1 MSASINPDI
10 VTDGLVLCLDAANS
24 DCFRGE
30 PTTNI
35 ATNIF
40 NFASNYVSANMTR
53 ANNAGLNF
61 TGENNAGLLTITNNV
76 PGSMFIYKSF
86 TGVNTKRYTVS
97 WFVKAGTLDRVSLT
111 WVFGAPH
118 NGNATN
124 FDFNLSTG
132 VVSNVTNGFFS
143 GSGPAAG
150 EIYPLGKNL
159 GNGWWQISYSTT
171 MTGINGYTQMQ
182 IFPGAVGGT
191 VHIGGVQVE
200 EKPYPTEFVN
210 GTRGGTVATGG
221 GLVDLSGNN
230 NNNAAITRAAIP
242 SSSFYSEENKGLWI
256 FDGSTDRI
264 NLIAAPNRLADSC
277 TEVWFKSNGSQGTQ
291 RSMIFGYE
299 HEGSNFSETVTGPI
313 TLLSNNKIKATVITS
328 TEVYRSVTS
337 NTTINNNQFY
347 HVCLNKDT
355 VNGILSLYING
366 IFEISNTFDS
376 DNLSYWAGLY
386 RGRNYVEIG
395 GYYNSGSTTA
405 GVGGNLNGS
414 IGICKMY
421 NRILEPYEIYKNY
434 KALKGRY
441 GL

>member
-1 MSASINPDI
+1 VGFIGGQFMSASVNPDI

-30 PTTNI
+30 PTTNLITSYFVDYYANYSSVVWSNEIDQYGNTRSLRKATINSTSGWTRVGIPSSIGIPVINQNYTISMWIKRLGSTEVRAGWEPEVGGADGYRRPEVESGYYGI
-35 ATNIF
+35 AGGTQPNVVSDEWTYITYTF
-40 NFASNYVSANMTR
+40 KYTSTTTSNV
-53 ANNAGLNF
+53 
-61 TGENNAGLLTITNNV
+61 LLLFYI
-76 PGSMFIYKSF
+76 
-86 TGVNTKRYTVS
+86 
-97 WFVKAGTLDRVSLT
+97 
-111 WVFGAPH
+111 
-118 NGNATN
+118 NGN
-124 FDFNLSTG
+124 G
-132 VVSNVTNGFFS
+132 GQIIFS
-143 GSGPAAG
+143 DP
-150 EIYPLGKNL
+150 
-159 GNGWWQISYSTT
+159 
-171 MTGINGYTQMQ
+171 
-182 IFPGAVGGT
+182 
-191 VHIGGVQVE
+191 QVE
-200 EKPYPTEFVN
+200 AKSYPTPFVN
-210 GTRGGTVATGG
+210 GTRGSTVATGG
-221 GLVDLSGNN
+221 GLVDLSGND
-230 NNNAAITRAAIP
+230 NNNATITRTATPA
-242 SSSFYSEENKGLWI
+242 SSFYSEENKGLWV

-264 NLIAAPNRLADSC
+264 NLIEAPDRLADSC

-299 HEGSNFSETVTGPI
+299 HAGSNFSETVTGPI

-366 IFEISNTFDS
+366 IFEISNTFDA

-421 NRILEPYEIYKNY
+421 NRTLEPYEMQKNY
-434 KALKGRY
+434 NALKGRY